1 MGLHAIDLAIIA
13 AYLVAV
19 VFVGFYL
26 SRRASEDIDSYFLG
40 GNDVPWWVLGTSN
53 ASSMFDITGTMWI
66 VSLLFVYGMK
76 GVWIPWLWPLFNQVF
91 LMIYVATWIRRSG
104 VLTGAE
110 WMTTRFGKETGG
122 ELARISVLVF
132 ALVSVIGFLSYAFQG
147 IGKFSAV
154 FFPFGWEPE
163 VYACIFMGVCAVY
176 VVLGGMYS
184 VVFTDVIQFLVLTIG
199 SIIVG
204 YVAFTTV
211 SPAELAASVPNG
223 WKDLFFGWRLDLDWS
238 NQLPQVNDRIQQDGY
253 EFFTIFMMM
262 VLFKGFLVSAAGP
275 APNYDMQRVLAA
287 RDSREAALMSG
298 FVSVCTTPRWLLI
311 GGITTLGAVSFQSEM
326 AAMGGSIDF
335 EMLLPWVIRDF
346 VPVGLTGL
354 LLAGLLA
361 AFMSTFDS
369 TVNAGAAYL
378 VNDVLKRYLL
388 PDASERTYVLA
399 SYAASFLL
407 VAVGIGFGLMSRS
420 IDSVTQWIVSG
431 LYGGYAAPNLLK
443 WHWWR
448 LNGAGYFS
456 GMIGGMVV
464 ALAMPVLFPEM
475 SALSSFP
482 YILVVSIATS
492 VAGSYA
498 TPPTRMAV
506 LRDFYMSVCPWGL
519 WGPVR
524 EAAQAK
530 DPEFEPNANAGRDAV
545 NVLVG
550 IAWQTALFVAPVALL
565 FFDYATLAG
574 ALAVAGVTTFFLKR
588 NWYDRLA
595 DAPTSDAARQRAR
608 QRAAE
613 AAADAAAEQPAASDD
628 AAPEVARP

>member
-1 MGLHAIDLAIIA
+1 MSLHPLDLAIIA

-19 VFVGFYL
+19 IAVGFYL
-26 SRRASEDIDSYFLG
+26 SQRAGEDIGSYFLG
-40 GNDVPWWVLGTSN
+40 GNNVPWWILGTSN

-91 LMIYVATWIRRSG
+91 LMIYLSVWIRRSG

-110 WMTTRFGKETGG
+110 WMTTRFGTKRGG

-132 ALVSVIGFLSYAFQG
+132 AVVSVVGFLSYAFQG
-147 IGKFSAV
+147 IGKFSVV
-154 FFPFGWEPE
+154 FFPWDWGPQ
-163 VYACIFMGVCAVY
+163 VYACIFMGISAVY

-184 VVFTDVIQFLVLTIG
+184 VVFTDVIQFVVLTVG
-199 SIIVG
+199 ALIVG

-211 SPAELAASVPNG
+211 SPTELYNSVPKG
-223 WKDLFFGWRLDLDWS
+223 WGELWFGWTLDLDWS
-238 NQLPQVNDRIQQDGY
+238 SHLPEVNERISQDGY
-253 EFFTIFMMM
+253 ELFTIFMMM
-262 VLFKGFLVSAAGP
+262 VLFKGILVSAAGP

-298 FVSVCTTPRWLLI
+298 FVSVCTMPRWFLI
-311 GGITTLGAVSFQSEM
+311 AGITTLAAVSFQSEM
-326 AAMGGSIDF
+326 AAMGSGIDF

-346 VPVGLTGL
+346 VPIGVTGM

-378 VNDVLKRYLL
+378 VNDIFKRYIA
-388 PDASERTYVLA
+388 PDASEQTYVIA
-399 SYAASFLL
+399 SYVASFLL
-407 VAVGIGFGLMSRS
+407 VGIGIGFGLMSRS

-456 GMIGGMVV
+456 GMIGGIVV
-464 ALAMPVLFPEM
+464 ALLMPVLFPEM

-482 YILVVSIATS
+482 YILAVSVVAS
-492 VAGSYA
+492 VVGSYA
-498 TPPTRMAV
+498 TPPTDRSV
-506 LRDFYMSVCPWGL
+506 LRDFYMSVRPWGL
-519 WGPVR
+519 WGPIR
-524 EAAQAK
+524 EAALEK
-530 DPEFEPNANAGRDAV
+530 DSSFEPNEHFGRDAI
-545 NVLVG
+545 NVAVG
-550 IAWQTALFVAPVALL
+550 VAWQTALFVIPVALL
-565 FFDYATLAG
+565 FFDYATFAG
-574 ALAVAGVTTFFLKR
+574 AVAVAAASTAFLKK
-588 NWYDRLA
+588 NWYDTLKE
-595 DAPTSDAARQRAR
+595 DKTSDEARAR
-608 QRAAE
+608 AKALAAE
-613 AAADAAAEQPAASDD
+613 ADVSADHTQ
-628 AAPEVARP
+628 PEVAQP

>member
-1 MGLHAIDLAIIA
+1 MGLHPVDLAIIGG
-13 AYLVAV
+13 YLVAV
-19 VFVGFYL
+19 ILVGFYL
-26 SRRASEDIDSYFLG
+26 SRRASENIGSYFLG
-40 GNDVPWWVLGTSN
+40 SNDVPWWILGTSN
-53 ASSMFDITGTMWI
+53 ASSMFDIAGTMWI

-91 LMIYVATWIRRSG
+91 LMIYLATWIRRSG

-110 WMTTRFGKETGG
+110 WMTTRFGKDVGG

-154 FFPFGWEPE
+154 FFPWDLGPQ
-163 VYACIFMGVCAVY
+163 VYACIFMGVCAIY

-184 VVFTDVIQFLVLTIG
+184 VVFTDVIQFVVLTLG
-199 SIIVG
+199 ALIVG

-211 SPAELAASVPNG
+211 SPAELTASVPEG
-223 WKDLFFGWRLDLDWS
+223 WKELFFGWRLDLDWS
-238 NQLPQVNDRIQQDGY
+238 THLPQVNERISQDGY
-253 EFFTIFMMM
+253 ELFTIFMMM

-298 FVSVCTTPRWLLI
+298 FVSVCTMPRWFLI
-311 GGITTLGAVSFQSEM
+311 AGITTLAAVSFQSEM
-326 AAMGGSIDF
+326 AAMGSNIDF

-346 VPVGLTGL
+346 VPVGVTGL

-378 VNDVLKRYLL
+378 VNDIFKRYLV
-388 PDASERTYVLA
+388 PDASDRAYVVA
-399 SYAASFLL
+399 SYVASFAL
-407 VAVGIGFGLMSRS
+407 VGVGIGFGLMSRS

-456 GMIGGMVV
+456 GMIAGMVV

-475 SALSSFP
+475 SALGSFP
-482 YILVVSIATS
+482 YILAVSMAGCVI
-492 VAGSYA
+492 GSYA
-498 TPPTRMAV
+498 TPPTSRDV
-506 LRDFYMSVCPWGL
+506 LRDFYMSVRPWGY
-519 WGPVR
+519 WGPIR
-524 EAAQAK
+524 ELATEK
-530 DPEFEPNANAGRDAV
+530 DPTFEHNKNFGRDAI
-545 NVLVG
+545 NVIVG
-550 IAWQTALFVAPVALL
+550 VVWQTALFVIPVALL

-574 ALAVAGVTTFFLKR
+574 ALVVVGVSTVFLKR
-588 NWYDRLA
+588 NWYDTLEE
-595 DAPTSDAARQRAR
+595 DKTSDAARERAR
-608 QRAAE
+608 NRAEE
-613 AAADAAAEQPAASDD
+613 AAVSSGDVS
-628 AAPEVARP
+628 PEVA

>member
-1 MGLHAIDLAIIA
+1 MGLHPIDLAIIG

-19 VFVGFYL
+19 VLVGFYL
-26 SRRASEDIDSYFLG
+26 SRRAGEDIGNYFLG

-91 LMIYVATWIRRSG
+91 LMVYLATWIRRSG

-110 WMTTRFGKETGG
+110 WMTTRFGRDVGG
-122 ELARISVLVF
+122 ELARISVLIF
-132 ALVSVIGFLSYAFQG
+132 AIVSVIGFLSYAFQG

-154 FFPFGWEPE
+154 FFPFDWGPE
-163 VYACIFMGVCAVY
+163 VYACIFMGICAIY

-184 VVFTDVIQFLVLTIG
+184 VVFTDVIQFVVLTISG
-199 SIIVG
+199 LIVG

-211 SPAELAASVPNG
+211 SPTALTNAVPEG
-223 WKDLFFGWRLDLDWS
+223 WMELFFGWRLDLDWS
-238 NQLPQVNDRIQQDGY
+238 NHLPQVNERISEDGY

-275 APNYDMQRVLAA
+275 ASNYDMQRVLAA

-298 FVSVCTTPRWLLI
+298 FVSVCTVPRWFLVA
-311 GGITTLGAVSFQSEM
+311 GITTLAAVSFQPEM
-326 AAMGGSIDF
+326 AAMGSSIDF
-335 EMLLPWVIRDF
+335 EMLLPWVVRDF
-346 VPVGLTGL
+346 VPIGVTGL

-378 VNDVLKRYLL
+378 VNDIFKRYIY
-388 PDASERTYVLA
+388 PDASERVYVIA
-399 SYAASFLL
+399 SYVASFLL
-407 VAVGIGFGLMSRS
+407 VGIGIGFGLMSRS

-431 LYGGYAAPNLLK
+431 LFGGYAAPNVLK

-448 LNGAGYFS
+448 LNGTGYFA
-456 GMIGGMVV
+456 GMIGGMGV
-464 ALAMPVLFPEM
+464 ALAFPVVYPET
-475 SALSSFP
+475 SALHTFP
-482 YILVVSIATS
+482 YILAVSGVAC
-492 VAGSYA
+492 VAGSYLA
-498 TPPTRMAV
+498 PPTEQKV
-506 LRDFYMSVCPWGL
+506 LREFYMSVRPWGF
-519 WGPVR
+519 WGPIH
-524 EAAQAK
+524 ELALEK
-530 DPEFEPNANAGRDAV
+530 DPSFEKNKNALRDAT

-550 IAWQTALFVAPVALL
+550 IAWQTSLFVVPVALL

-574 ALAVAGVTTFFLKR
+574 ALTVAGVSTVFLKR
-588 NWYDRLA
+588 NWYDQL
-595 DAPTSDAARQRAR
+595 DEGETSDTERERVR
-608 QRAAE
+608 VLAE
-613 AAADAAAEQPAASDD
+613 KATVSSEEAS
-628 AAPEVARP
+628 PEVVQP

>member
-1 MGLHAIDLAIIA
+1 MSLHWIDLAVIG

-19 VFVGFYL
+19 ILVGFYL
-26 SRRASEDIDSYFLG
+26 SKRASEDIGSYFLG
-40 GNDVPWWVLGTSN
+40 SNNVPWWILGTSN

-91 LMIYVATWIRRSG
+91 LMIYLASWIRRSG

-110 WMTTRFGKETGG
+110 WMTTRFGNDTGG

-132 ALVSVIGFLSYAFQG
+132 AVVSVIGFLSYAFQG
-147 IGKFSAV
+147 IGKFSVV
-154 FFPFGWEPE
+154 FFPFDWAPE
-163 VYACIFMGVCAVY
+163 VYACIFMGVCAIY
-176 VVLGGMYS
+176 VILGGMYS
-184 VVFTDVIQFLVLTIG
+184 VVFTDVIQFLVLTVG
-199 SIIVG
+199 ALIVG
-204 YVAFTTV
+204 WVAFTTV
-211 SPAELAASVPNG
+211 SPEALTSAVPAG
-223 WKDLFFGWRLDLDWS
+223 WKELFFGWKLNLDWS
-238 NQLPQVNDRIQQDGY
+238 NQLPAVNERIQEDGY

-275 APNYDMQRVLAA
+275 TPNYDMQRVLATK
-287 RDSREAALMSG
+287 DDREAALMSG
-298 FVSVCTTPRWLLI
+298 FVSICTTPRWLLI
-311 GGITTLGAVSFQSEM
+311 AGITTLAAVSFQSEM
-326 AAMGGSIDF
+326 AAMGTNLDF

-346 VPVGLTGL
+346 VPIGVTGM

-378 VNDVLKRYLL
+378 VNDIYKRYIA
-388 PDASERTYVLA
+388 PGASERTYVIA
-399 SYAASFLL
+399 SYVTSFGL
-407 VAVGIGFGLMSRS
+407 VALGITFGLMSRS

-448 LNGAGYFS
+448 LNGSGYFS
-456 GMIGGMVV
+456 GMIGGMIV
-464 ALAMPVLFPEM
+464 ALALPVLFPAL
-475 SALSSFP
+475 SALVGFL
-482 YILVVSIATS
+482 YILPVSLAAC
-492 VAGSYA
+492 VAGSYL
-498 TPPTRMAV
+498 TDPTRKEV
-506 LRDFYMSVCPWGL
+506 LRDFYMSVRPWGV

-524 EAAQAK
+524 EWALEK
-530 DPEFEPNANAGRDAV
+530 DPAFEPNDHFTRDAV

-574 ALAVAGVTTFFLKR
+574 ALAVAVVTTYVLKR
-588 NWYDRLA
+588 NWYDRL
-595 DAPTSDAARQRAR
+595 DEDPTSDAARRRAR
-608 QRAAE
+608 ERAE
-613 AAADAAAEQPAASDD
+613 DATVSTK
-628 AAPEVARP
+628 AAPSEVA

>member
-1 MGLHAIDLAIIA
+1 MGLHLIDLLIIG

-19 VFVGFYL
+19 ILVGFYL
-26 SRRASEDIDSYFLG
+26 SQRAGKDIGNYFLG
-40 GNDVPWWVLGTSN
+40 GNSVPWWVLGTSN

-91 LMIYVATWIRRSG
+91 LMIYLATWIRRSG

-110 WMTTRFGKETGG
+110 WMTTRFGKDVGG

-132 ALVSVIGFLSYAFQG
+132 AVVSVIGFLSYAFQG

-154 FFPFGWEPE
+154 FFPFDWGPE
-163 VYACIFMGVCAVY
+163 VYACIFMGVCAIY

-184 VVFTDVIQFLVLTIG
+184 VVFTDVIQFVVLTISG
-199 SIIVG
+199 LIVG

-211 SPAELAASVPNG
+211 SPIALANAIPEG
-223 WKDLFFGWRLDLDWS
+223 WMELFFDWRLDLDWS
-238 NQLPQVNDRIQQDGY
+238 NHLPQVNERISQDGY

-298 FVSVCTTPRWLLI
+298 FVSVCTVPRWCLI
-311 GGITTLGAVSFQSEM
+311 AGITTLAAVSFQSEM
-326 AAMGGSIDF
+326 AEMGSAIDF
-335 EMLLPWVIRDF
+335 EMLLPWVVRDF
-346 VPVGLTGL
+346 VPIGVTGL

-378 VNDVLKRYLL
+378 VNDVFKRYIY
-388 PDASERTYVLA
+388 PDGSERVYVVA
-399 SYAASFLL
+399 SYGASFLL

-431 LYGGYAAPNLLK
+431 LFGGYAAPNVLK

-448 LNGAGYFS
+448 LNGTGYFA

-464 ALAMPVLFPEM
+464 ALAFPVVDPGM
-475 SALSSFP
+475 SPLHAFP
-482 YILVVSIATS
+482 YILGVSGIAC
-492 VAGSYA
+492 VAGSYLA
-498 TPPTRMAV
+498 PPTEQKV
-506 LRDFYMSVCPWGL
+506 LRDFYMSVRPWGL
-519 WGPVR
+519 WGPVH
-524 EAAQAK
+524 ELALEK
-530 DPEFEPNANAGRDAV
+530 DPSFEKNKNARRDMV

-550 IAWQTALFVAPVALL
+550 IAWQTALFVIPVALL
-565 FFDYATLAG
+565 FFDYATLTG
-574 ALAVAGVTTFFLKR
+574 AIAVAVVSTVFLKR
-588 NWYDRLA
+588 NWYDHLEE
-595 DAPTSDAARQRAR
+595 DKTSEMARAR
-608 QRAAE
+608 VRALAEE
-613 AAADAAAEQPAASDD
+613 AAVSSEEAS
-628 AAPEVARP
+628 PEVV

>member
-1 MGLHAIDLAIIA
+1 MSLHPLDLAIIG

-19 VFVGFYL
+19 IAVGFYL
-26 SRRASEDIDSYFLG
+26 SRRASEDIGSYFLG
-40 GNDVPWWVLGTSN
+40 DNNVPWWILGTSN

-91 LMIYVATWIRRSG
+91 LMIYLATWIRRSG

-110 WMTTRFGKETGG
+110 WMTTRFGNDTGG

-132 ALVSVIGFLSYAFQG
+132 AVVSVIGFLSYAFQG
-147 IGKFSAV
+147 IGKFSVV
-154 FFPFGWEPE
+154 FFPWDWAPE

-184 VVFTDVIQFLVLTIG
+184 VVFTDVIQFAVLTVG
-199 SIIVG
+199 ALIVG
-204 YVAFTTV
+204 WVAFTTV
-211 SPAELAASVPNG
+211 SPEALTSSVPAG
-223 WKDLFFGWRLDLDWS
+223 WKELFFGWRLDLDWS
-238 NQLPQVNDRIQQDGY
+238 NQLSQVNERIQQDGY

-275 APNYDMQRVLAA
+275 APNYDMQRVLATK
-287 RDSREAALMSG
+287 DEREAALMSG
-298 FVSVCTTPRWLLI
+298 FVSICTMPRWFLI
-311 GGITTLGAVSFQSEM
+311 AGITTLAAVSFQSEM
-326 AAMGGSIDF
+326 AAMGSNIDF

-346 VPVGLTGL
+346 VPIGVTGM

-378 VNDVLKRYLL
+378 VNDIYKRYIS
-388 PDASERTYVLA
+388 PGSSERTYVIA
-399 SYAASFLL
+399 SYVASFLL
-407 VAVGIGFGLMSRS
+407 VALGITFGLMSRS

-431 LYGGYAAPNLLK
+431 LYGGYAAPNVLK

-475 SALSSFP
+475 SALGSFP
-482 YILVVSIATS
+482 YILIVSVIAS
-492 VAGSYA
+492 VIGSYV
-498 TPPTRMAV
+498 TPPTAQTV
-506 LRDFYMSVCPWGL
+506 LRDFYMSVRPWGF
-519 WGPVR
+519 WGPIR
-524 EAAQAK
+524 ELVTKK
-530 DPEFEPNANAGRDAV
+530 DPSFEHNLHFGRDLT

-574 ALAVAGVTTFFLKR
+574 ALAVVGVTTVILKR
-588 NWYDRLA
+588 NWYDHLGDEA
-595 DAPTSDAARQRAR
+595 TSDAARSRAR
-608 QRAAE
+608 ERARE
-613 AAADAAAEQPAASDD
+613 ATASTETTPFKVD
-628 AAPEVARP
+628 

>member
-1 MGLHAIDLAIIA
+1 MSLHPLDLAIIA

-19 VFVGFYL
+19 IGVGFYL
-26 SRRASEDIDSYFLG
+26 AHRAGEDIGSYFLG
-40 GNDVPWWVLGTSN
+40 DNNVPWWLLGTSN

-91 LMIYVATWIRRSG
+91 LMIYLASWIRRSG

-110 WMTTRFGKETGG
+110 WMTTRFGKDVGG

-132 ALVSVIGFLSYAFQG
+132 AIVSVVGFLSYAFQG

-154 FFPFGWEPE
+154 FFPFDWAPE

-184 VVFTDVIQFLVLTIG
+184 VVFTDVIQFTVLT
-199 SIIVG
+199 VG
-204 YVAFTTV
+204 AVVVGWIAFTTV
-211 SPAELAASVPNG
+211 SPEALTNAVPAG
-223 WKDLFFGWRLDLDWS
+223 WKELFFGWKLDLDWS
-238 NQLPQVNDRIQQDGY
+238 NRLPAVNERIQQDGY

-275 APNYDMQRVLAA
+275 APNYDMQRVLATK
-287 RDSREAALMSG
+287 DDREAALMSG
-298 FVSVCTTPRWLLI
+298 FVSICTVPRWFLI
-311 GGITTLGAVSFQSEM
+311 AGITTLAAVSFQSEM
-326 AAMGGSIDF
+326 AAMGSTIDF

-346 VPVGLTGL
+346 VPIGVTGM

-378 VNDVLKRYLL
+378 VNDIYKRYIA
-388 PDASERTYVLA
+388 PGASERTYVIA
-399 SYAASFLL
+399 SYVASFLL
-407 VAVGIGFGLMSRS
+407 VGVGIGFGLMSRS

-448 LNGAGYFS
+448 LNGSGYFS

-464 ALAMPVLFPEM
+464 ALALPVLVPEL
-475 SALSSFP
+475 SALAGFP
-482 YILVVSIATS
+482 YILVVSLIAC
-492 VAGSYA
+492 VLGSYA
-498 TPPTRMAV
+498 TDPTRREV
-506 LRDFYMSVCPWGL
+506 LRDFYMSVRPWGV
-519 WGPVR
+519 WGPIR
-524 EAAQAK
+524 ERAVEK
-530 DPEFEPNANAGRDAV
+530 DPSFEHNPNFGRDAI

-574 ALAVAGVTTFFLKR
+574 ALAVAVVTTYVLKR
-588 NWYDRLA
+588 NWYDHL
-595 DAPTSDAARQRAR
+595 DEDPTSDAARRRAR
-608 QRAAE
+608 ARAEEDTVPAE
-613 AAADAAAEQPAASDD
+613 TASTK
-628 AAPEVARP
+628 VA